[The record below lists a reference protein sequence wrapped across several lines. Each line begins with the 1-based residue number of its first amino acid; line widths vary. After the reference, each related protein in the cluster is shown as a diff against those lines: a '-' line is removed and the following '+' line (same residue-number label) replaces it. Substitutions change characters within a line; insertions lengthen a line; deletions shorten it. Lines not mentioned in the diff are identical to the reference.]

1 MHFKYIICSGRP
13 KTCSAAT
20 AARRFCGSRK
30 GQAQGNWPLISARHR
45 QWKTTFKVI
54 TMKAGFIQKAIASAI
69 LGVVGLTS
77 AYAADAVHSHDTGVK
92 ILPNVTFTL
101 RTDIADG
108 KLVFVGEAGAIKGKV
123 NPQLAVAEGAI
134 VQINLV
140 NGDGATHDISV
151 PDFKATSNQ
160 LNAKGASTTIVFKA
174 DKRGE
179 FKYICTL
186 PGHVQAGMIGQIMV
200 GDGAAT
206 PKATGAEVA
215 HSPMDVGKPVG
226 ARGPQSLTV
235 NLDTTEVLGQLA
247 DGSTYKYWTF
257 NNKVPG
263 PFIRV
268 RQGDTV
274 TVNMANAA
282 DSKMIHSVDFHAVTG
297 PGGGA
302 AVTQAA
308 PGTSKSFTF
317 KAINPGLFVYHCA
330 TPMVAQHISNGMYG
344 MILVEPAGGLPK
356 VDREFYVMQGELY
369 TAQPHG
375 TAGENEFSL
384 EKLLKEQPEHMMFN
398 GTMDALTKT
407 HRMEAKVGETVRI
420 FFGVGGP
427 NATSSFHVI
436 GEVFDRVYNM
446 ADLTSPPHKNV
457 QTISVPPGG
466 ASMVEFKVEVP
477 GRYILVDHALSR
489 LEKGL
494 AGFLYVTGA
503 ENPAV
508 FHTAEKTDPKSGH

>member
-1 MHFKYIICSGRP
+1 M
-13 KTCSAAT
+13 KTA
-20 AARRFCGSRK
+20 F
-30 GQAQGNWPLISARHR
+30 L
-45 QWKTTFKVI
+45 
-54 TMKAGFIQKAIASAI
+54 QKAIASAV
-69 LGVVGLTS
+69 LSVVGLSS
-77 AYAADAVHSHDTGVK
+77 AWAADPHSSHDTGVK
-92 ILPNVTFTL
+92 YRPDVTFTL

-108 KLVFVGEAGAIKGKV
+108 KLVFVGETGAIKGKV

-151 PDFKATSNQ
+151 PDFKANSNQ
-160 LNAKGASTTIVFKA
+160 LNTKGASTTIVFRA
-174 DKRGE
+174 DKKGQ

-200 GDGAAT
+200 GDSAAQ
-206 PKATGAEVA
+206 PKASGAQISQ
-215 HSPMDVGKPVG
+215 SPMEVGQPVG

-235 NLDTTEVLGQLA
+235 NLETTEVLGQLA
-247 DGSTYKYWTF
+247 DGTTYKYWTF

-274 TVNMANAA
+274 TVNMANAK
-282 DSKMIHSVDFHAVTG
+282 DSHMIHSVDFHAVTG

-308 PGTSKSFTF
+308 PGTSKGFTF
-317 KAINPGLFVYHCA
+317 KAINPGLYVYHCA

-344 MILVEPAGGLPK
+344 MILVEPEGGLAP

-369 TAQPHG
+369 TSQPHG
-375 TAGENEFSL
+375 TLGENEFSL

-436 GEVFDRVYNM
+436 GEVFDRVYSQ
-446 ADLTSPPHKNV
+446 ADLTSPPLRNV
-457 QTISVPPGG
+457 QTTSVAPGG
-466 ASMVEFKVEVP
+466 ATMVEFKVEVP

-494 AGFLYVTGA
+494 AGFLYVTGP

-508 FHTAEKTDPKSGH
+508 FRTSEKMDPNSGH

>member
-1 MHFKYIICSGRP
+1 M
-13 KTCSAAT
+13 KTGFFQKMAAT
-20 AARRFCGSRK
+20 VVIGFVGML
-30 GQAQGNWPLISARHR
+30 AQSTA
-45 QWKTTFKVI
+45 F
-54 TMKAGFIQKAIASAI
+54 
-69 LGVVGLTS
+69 
-77 AYAADAVHSHDTGVK
+77 AADPHHDTGVK
-92 ILPNVTFTL
+92 YRPDVTFTL

-108 KLVFVGEAGAIKGKV
+108 KLVFVGETGAIKGLV
-123 NPQLAVAEGAI
+123 NPSLAVAEGAI

-151 PDFKATSNQ
+151 PDFASTSNP
-160 LNAKGASTTIVFKA
+160 LNTKGASTAIVFKA
-174 DKRGE
+174 DKKGD

-186 PGHVQAGMIGQIMV
+186 PGHVQAGMIGKIVV
-200 GDGAAT
+200 GGGDVAKPQA
-206 PKATGAEVA
+206 KGAEVSR
-215 HSPMDVGKPVG
+215 SPMEVGQPVGK
-226 ARGPQSLTV
+226 RGPQSLTV
-235 NLDTTEVLGQLA
+235 NLETTEVLGQLA
-247 DGSTYKYWTF
+247 DGTTYKYWTF

-268 RQGDTV
+268 RIGDTV
-274 TVNMANAA
+274 TVNMANAK
-282 DSKMIHSVDFHAVTG
+282 DSHMIHSVDFHAVTG

-308 PGTSKSFTF
+308 PGSSKSFTF

-344 MILVEPAGGLPK
+344 MILVEPEGGLPK

-369 TAQPHG
+369 TNQAHG
-375 TAGENEFSL
+375 TLGENEFSL
-384 EKLLKEQPEHMMFN
+384 EKLFKEQPEHMTFN

-407 HRMEAKVGETVRI
+407 HKMEAKTGETVRI

-436 GEVFDRVYNM
+436 GEVFDRVFNQ
-446 ADLTSPPHKNV
+446 ADLTSAPARNV
-457 QTISVPPGG
+457 QTTSVPPGG
-466 ASMVEFKVEVP
+466 ATMVEFKVEVP

-494 AGFLYVTGA
+494 AGFLYVTG
-503 ENPAV
+503 PANQTV
-508 FHTAEKTDPKSGH
+508 FHSMERTDPKSGH